1 MHAASGMAIAAQ
13 VIPIEAL
20 KMLTFRNV
28 RTSLAALIAL
38 AGSTAVLSSGAS
50 AYQCKGYPTQAVGVH
65 KLKVVAH
72 GKASKSWAA
81 SVKNQFGLSWS
92 VWSIAQGRSINC
104 NKQPHRW
111 ICLASARP
119 CNYVVP

>member
-1 MHAASGMAIAAQ
+1 MFTS
-13 VIPIEAL
+13 
-20 KMLTFRNV
+20 RNV
-28 RTSLAALIAL
+28 RPSLAALIAL
-38 AGSTAVLSSGAS
+38 AGSVAVLSGTAS

-72 GKASKSWAA
+72 GKASKNWSA

-92 VWSIAQGRSINC
+92 VWSIAQAKSINC
-104 NKQPHRW
+104 SKQPDRW
-111 ICLASARP
+111 ICLASAKP

>member
-1 MHAASGMAIAAQ
+1 MPPFGMAIAAQ

-20 KMLTFRNV
+20 KMLTSRNV
-28 RTSLAALIAL
+28 TTSLAALIAL
-38 AGSTAVLSSGAS
+38 AGSAAVLSSNAS

-65 KLKVVAH
+65 KLRAVAH
-72 GKASKSWAA
+72 AKAPKNWAA
-81 SVKNQFGLSWS
+81 SVKSQFGLSWS
-92 VWSIAQGRSINC
+92 VWSIAQARSITC
-104 NKQPHRW
+104 NKQPDRW

>member
-1 MHAASGMAIAAQ
+1 MVTLGN
-13 VIPIEAL
+13 
-20 KMLTFRNV
+20 F
-28 RTSLAALIAL
+28 RTSLIAL
-38 AGSTAVLSSGAS
+38 AALAATATLLAGTAS

-72 GKASKSWAA
+72 GKASKNWSA

-92 VWSIAQGRSINC
+92 VWSIAQARSINC
-104 NKQPHRW
+104 NKQPDRW
-111 ICLASARP
+111 ICLASAKP